1 MNIEGLTL
9 KLLTDTL
16 NEELLGSK
24 IYKVYMPNPQ
34 SLLLLVRRTRDTSSL
49 LADMHNGSCVL
60 YLPQQLPENPETP
73 PTFCMLLRKHLEEG
87 RITKI
92 SQSGL
97 DRIITLEIDLLGA
110 SSKIIT
116 KKLIFELTG
125 KNSNIILTQD
135 DVIIDSLKHVSAA
148 QSSYRT
154 ILPGKAYIAP
164 PPQEGLN
171 LLTDD
176 PAKIVQTANSLP
188 AANFAKAFISA
199 TTGVGKMTTLEI

>member
-87 RITKI
+87 VYQV
-92 SQSGL
+92 SAVS
-97 DRIITLEIDLLGA
+97 A
-110 SSKIIT
+110 S
-116 KKLIFELTG
+116 
-125 KNSNIILTQD
+125 
-135 DVIIDSLKHVSAA
+135 DVLKRNTDSLRCAVENDVFA
-148 QSSYRT
+148 
-154 ILPGKAYIAP
+154 
-164 PPQEGLN
+164 
-171 LLTDD
+171 
-176 PAKIVQTANSLP
+176 SLP
-188 AANFAKAFISA
+188 QDSLLDE
-199 TTGVGKMTTLEI
+199 LEMGWEDEQ

>member
-87 RITKI
+87 RITK
-92 SQSGL
+92 SAKAAW
-97 DRIITLEIDLLGA
+97 TALLHWR
-110 SSKIIT
+110 
-116 KKLIFELTG
+116 LIF
-125 KNSNIILTQD
+125 
-135 DVIIDSLKHVSAA
+135 
-148 QSSYRT
+148 
-154 ILPGKAYIAP
+154 
-164 PPQEGLN
+164 
-171 LLTDD
+171 
-176 PAKIVQTANSLP
+176 
-188 AANFAKAFISA
+188 
-199 TTGVGKMTTLEI
+199 

>member
-34 SLLLLVRRTRDTSSL
+34 SLLLLVRRTRGL

-60 YLPQQLPENPETP
+60 YLPQQLPETPETP
-73 PTFCMLLRKHLEEG
+73 PSFCMLLRKHLEEG

-154 ILPGKAYIAP
+154 ILPGKA
-164 PPQEGLN
+164 
-171 LLTDD
+171 
-176 PAKIVQTANSLP
+176 
-188 AANFAKAFISA
+188 
-199 TTGVGKMTTLEI
+199 

>member
-73 PTFCMLLRKHLEEG
+73 PTFVCFCASIWKKDVSRK
-87 RITKI
+87 
-92 SQSGL
+92 S
-97 DRIITLEIDLLGA
+97 
-110 SSKIIT
+110 
-116 KKLIFELTG
+116 
-125 KNSNIILTQD
+125 
-135 DVIIDSLKHVSAA
+135 
-148 QSSYRT
+148 
-154 ILPGKAYIAP
+154 
-164 PPQEGLN
+164 
-171 LLTDD
+171 
-176 PAKIVQTANSLP
+176 
-188 AANFAKAFISA
+188 AKAA
-199 TTGVGKMTTLEI
+199 

>member
-73 PTFCMLLRKHLEEG
+73 PTFCMLLRIWRKDA
-87 RITKI
+87 
-92 SQSGL
+92 SQKS
-97 DRIITLEIDLLGA
+97 
-110 SSKIIT
+110 
-116 KKLIFELTG
+116 
-125 KNSNIILTQD
+125 
-135 DVIIDSLKHVSAA
+135 
-148 QSSYRT
+148 
-154 ILPGKAYIAP
+154 
-164 PPQEGLN
+164 
-171 LLTDD
+171 
-176 PAKIVQTANSLP
+176 
-188 AANFAKAFISA
+188 AKAA
-199 TTGVGKMTTLEI
+199 WTALLPWK

>member
-16 NEELLGSK
+16 NEETAGQQNY
-24 IYKVYMPNPQ
+24 IRYNMPNPQ
-34 SLLLLVRRTRDTSSL
+34 SLLLLVRRTRDTSNL

-116 KKLIFELTG
+116 KKLIFEL
-125 KNSNIILTQD
+125 
-135 DVIIDSLKHVSAA
+135 
-148 QSSYRT
+148 YR
-154 ILPGKAYIAP
+154 
-164 PPQEGLN
+164 
-171 LLTDD
+171 
-176 PAKIVQTANSLP
+176 
-188 AANFAKAFISA
+188 
-199 TTGVGKMTTLEI
+199 